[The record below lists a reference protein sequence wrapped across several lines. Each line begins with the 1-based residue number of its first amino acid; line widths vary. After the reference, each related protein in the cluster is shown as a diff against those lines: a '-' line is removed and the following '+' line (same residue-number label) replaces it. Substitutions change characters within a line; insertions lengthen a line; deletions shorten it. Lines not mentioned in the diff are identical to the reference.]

1 MILLKFVYFLL
12 ITYDFF
18 LLFNYVFVTQDY
30 SLVDII
36 DVVIRRFA
44 IFIFIFVTIAI
55 VLISII

>member
-12 ITYDFF
+12 IAFDCFM
-18 LLFNYVFVTQDY
+18 LFNYAFVAKDY

-36 DVVIRRFA
+36 DVVIRKFA
-44 IFIFIFVTIAI
+44 IFITIAISI